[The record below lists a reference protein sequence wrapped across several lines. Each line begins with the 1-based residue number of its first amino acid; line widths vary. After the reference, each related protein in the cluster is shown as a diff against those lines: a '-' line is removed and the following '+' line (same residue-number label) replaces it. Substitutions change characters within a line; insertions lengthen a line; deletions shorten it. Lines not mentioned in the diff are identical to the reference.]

1 MNLSSVFRKI
11 SRAFSIEF
19 DELSKEISHNLSS
32 GESRESVLVSLLR
45 KYLPKRVG
53 IDHGFIIDALGQE
66 SRELDIVIYDNTV
79 CTIFEVN
86 NVKYFPCEAV
96 LAVGEVKSEID
107 SNSKLNDAL
116 GKIKSAKILDRTNRG
131 TNKPI
136 TGPGLSIKGIAFDP
150 QKYHRD
156 QIFGFIF
163 TSSGLQKE
171 TLLNGIQLF
180 NSQKPRT
187 VWMNL
192 FCDRERF
199 VISYECP
206 NGLYPSAMDA
216 KYLYCTKPEEKPD
229 LLLLFYCILATFI
242 DEAHVA
248 RPNYFSYASI
258 KETLAT
264 YHGLTGES

>member
-1 MNLSSVFRKI
+1 MNLNSVFRKI

-32 GESRESVLVSLLR
+32 GEARESVLVSMLS

-53 IDHGFIIDALGQE
+53 IDRGFVIDAHGQE
-66 SRELDIVIYDNTV
+66 SKQLDVIIYDSTV
-79 CTIFEVN
+79 GTIFEVN
-86 NVKYFPCEAV
+86 EVKYFPCETV

-107 SNSKLNDAL
+107 STSKLNDAL
-116 GKIKSAKILDRTNRG
+116 DKLKSAKILDRTNHG
-131 TNKPI
+131 TNKLI
-136 TGPGLSIKGIAFDP
+136 TGPGLSIEGIAFDP
-150 QKYHRD
+150 QRYHRD

-163 TSSGLQKE
+163 TSSGLEKE
-171 TLLNGIQLF
+171 TLFHGIQLF
-180 NSQKPRT
+180 NFQNPRT

-192 FCDRERF
+192 LCDRERF
-199 VISYECP
+199 VISYKCP

-216 KYLYCTKPEEKPD
+216 SYLYCTTPEEKPD
-229 LLLLFYCILATFI
+229 LLLLFYCILATFV

-248 RPNYFSYASI
+248 RPSYFSYASL
-258 KETLAT
+258 KETLST